1 MKKDLRRLNWNEKLH
16 FLLVPFLFGAV
27 GHSPGQSPDFWEIH
41 MHEDDWIPSDSGWQ
55 LNTQEPGESW
65 ICFCPVDSIADSAGR
80 TIMFHWSQQFAGST
94 QNFSRVHLIIR

>member
-55 LNTQEPGESW
+55 LNAQEPGSYWITAHFEQHESQDVY
-65 ICFCPVDSIADSAGR
+65 IFLHPIH
-80 TIMFHWSQQFAGST
+80 IMPW
-94 QNFSRVHLIIR
+94 R